1 MSKIDFSA
9 INKSSSNSFHEQR
22 NTIKKVCLGKTVLC
36 PVCQQAL
43 KLLPPKNKNDAS
55 KTGVSCAK
63 GCTFIELEFEL

>member
-1 MSKIDFSA
+1 MSKLDFSA

-36 PVCQQAL
+36 PVCQQPL

-55 KTGVSCAK
+55 KSGVSCVK